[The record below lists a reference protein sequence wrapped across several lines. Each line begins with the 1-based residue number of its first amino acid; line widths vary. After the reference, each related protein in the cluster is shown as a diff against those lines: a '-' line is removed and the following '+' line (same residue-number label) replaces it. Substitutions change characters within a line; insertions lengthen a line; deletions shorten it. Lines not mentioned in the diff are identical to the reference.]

1 MPSGSNIATTIV
13 CPLIGCLI
21 CNVMWLTPLF
31 AIQVAKRLHKIGDI
45 NPIPFTITIA
55 NCIGWT
61 TYGIMKHDYFIFL
74 SNCTGLV
81 LGFYYT
87 VTSMAILFYEIH
99 LYDNN
104 SEKSKRCRALYG
116 MLEILM
122 FGGII
127 FWIGIG
133 LIIGLGNNIDNTNA
147 IAINMQAI
155 GLIGCCFGLSYYAAP
170 LTTLVEVV
178 KNKDSSSLYKPTLF
192 ANLINATMWVIY
204 GLLGTGDPL
213 VWGPNLIG
221 FILSI
226 LQLSLAY
233 YYPSKDNGNNNSI
246 ISDNNNSII
255 GIEQVHIDHNKMHND
270 EV

>member
-1 MPSGSNIATTIV
+1 MTSGSNIATTIV

-21 CNVMWLTPLF
+21 CNVMWSTPLF
-31 AIQVAKRLHKIGDI
+31 AVQLAKKTQKIGDI

-81 LGFYYT
+81 LGLYYT
-87 VTSMAILFYEIH
+87 VTSMAILFNEIH
-99 LYDNN
+99 QHEKN
-104 SEKSKRCRALYG
+104 SEQSIKCKSLYG
-116 MLEILM
+116 ILEILM
-122 FGGII
+122 FGGIT

-133 LIIGLGNNIDNTNA
+133 MVIGLGNNINNPNA

-155 GLIGCCFGLSYYAAP
+155 GLIGCCFGLCYYAAP
-170 LTTLVEVV
+170 LTTLVDVV
-178 KNKDSSSLYKPTLF
+178 KSKDSSSLYKPTLF

-221 FILSI
+221 FILST
-226 LQLSLAY
+226 LQLSIAY
-233 YYPSKDNGNNNSI
+233 YYRPRESVNSNSI
-246 ISDNNNSII
+246 AS
-255 GIEQVHIDHNKMHND
+255 IEQVKLDDYKMHND